1 MKNVQRKMALFLA
14 AVLLAVNT
22 AGCTKEEL
30 NEYLQQGLEWVESVS
45 DSSQQIGR
53 ASCRERV

>member
-30 NEYLQQGLEWVESVS
+30 NEYLQQGLE
-45 DSSQQIGR
+45 
-53 ASCRERV
+53 